1 MRILEPESDRPHY
14 PHHEL
19 AIFPT
24 LAYAFTLEDTIDAG
38 PILRRISELRSAST
52 ALTDEPDSAPWQF
65 EWMSSTNLQTEPAL
79 APLLSAATV
88 CAESVL
94 RKEGWEFE
102 SLEVT
107 ECWANVSSPG
117 GSHRLHSHPN
127 SLLSGV
133 WFAAVPPGSGQ
144 LEFRDPRPSGWLRL
158 DRQTTTA
165 ANAQVIGV
173 DPQDGLLVVF
183 PSWLPHSVATNRGNG
198 ERISVAFNL
207 MPTGRIGFQQRHSR
221 ADVSQS
227 QRTDSCGIA
236 PRDTGGA
243 GENERLTRV
252 DAVPFEI
259 NSHPSKTVGGAVRRD
274 AGRRDWL
281 SSYGVG

>member
-1 MRILEPESDRPHY
+1 MRIVEPESDRPHY

-94 RKEGWEFE
+94 RKEGREFE
-102 SLEVT
+102 RLEVT

-243 GENERLTRV
+243 GEHERLTRV

>member
-1 MRILEPESDRPHY
+1 MRIVEPESDRPHY

-173 DPQDGLLVVF
+173 DPQEGLLVVF

-243 GENERLTRV
+243 GEHERLTRV

>member
-1 MRILEPESDRPHY
+1 MRIVEPESDRPHY

-173 DPQDGLLVVF
+173 DPQEGLLVVF

-207 MPTGRIGFQQRHSR
+207 MPTGRIGFPTASF
-221 ADVSQS
+221 
-227 QRTDSCGIA
+227 
-236 PRDTGGA
+236 
-243 GENERLTRV
+243 TR
-252 DAVPFEI
+252 
-259 NSHPSKTVGGAVRRD
+259 
-274 AGRRDWL
+274 
-281 SSYGVG
+281 